1 MSLLHKALKKAE
13 RDRTVSSEG
22 ARVVDGAEHDERGG
36 SRLRVYVLVSLV
48 FVSALVLAYVRLWKS
63 RGEALTITSA
73 RPATAN
79 VGGDTTAAKPDPV
92 NVVDSLEVDRLLQQ
106 KRWTEAKTLLE
117 KMLLQEPRNPELYNN
132 LAMTYRQAGDLGQA
146 EQQYQKALLLQ
157 PDFPEALNNLGV
169 VYLAKRQ
176 LTDAVVNFQK
186 ALSLRPDYAEPHFHL
201 ALLAESE
208 GKIEEAKQHYSRY
221 IELVKGADAT
231 FLLKVQQRMASLG
244 GR

>member
-13 RDRTVSSEG
+13 RDRNVSPEG
-22 ARVVDGAEHDERGG
+22 GVVDSAEHDERGV
-36 SRLRVYVLVSLV
+36 SRSRVYILVSLV
-48 FVSALVLAYVRLWKS
+48 FVSALVLAYVRLWKT
-63 RGEALTITSA
+63 RGDSPPVASSIPSA
-73 RPATAN
+73 VN
-79 VGGDTTAAKPDPV
+79 VGDSSGNKTPAV
-92 NVVDSLEVDRLLQQ
+92 NAVDSLEVDRLLQQ

-117 KMLLQEPRNPELYNN
+117 KMLLQEPRNPELYSN
-132 LAMTYRQAGDLGQA
+132 LAMTYRQTGDLAQA

-157 PDFPEALNNLGV
+157 ADFPEALNNLGV

-176 LTDAVVNFQK
+176 LTDAAVNFQK

-208 GKIEEAKQHYSRY
+208 GKIDEAKQHYSRY